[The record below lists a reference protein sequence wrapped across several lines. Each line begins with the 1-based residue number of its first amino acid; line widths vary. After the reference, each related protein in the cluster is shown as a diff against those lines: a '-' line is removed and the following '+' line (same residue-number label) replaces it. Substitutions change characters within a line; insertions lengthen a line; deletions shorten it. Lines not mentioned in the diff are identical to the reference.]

1 MVMKLYLKLVLAVV
15 GVTSF
20 SLALLGADAAI
31 PYGNYSTNAYAAPR
45 TYGAPI
51 SSASLSSNAVM
62 SALNA
67 QASLLKEWIQEH
79 QRRAADSTQKNQAE
93 KAKWETDLVTELQ
106 QKSAQVQK
114 NIDQV
119 TQASAGTNAS
129 KPGAGNVDEQLAF
142 VSTLEARLEQ
152 VSQELSAA
160 IEDSRVLAAQI
171 GTNKV
176 PEDFAAMSQVLD
188 QNQRVVRELQKEH
201 FDLELRRLEYRAM
214 LRVLQK

>member
-1 MVMKLYLKLVLAVV
+1 MVMKLYLKLMLAVV

-31 PYGNYSTNAYAAPR
+31 PYGNYNTNAYAAPR
-45 TYGAPI
+45 TYAAPI

-67 QASLLKEWIQEH
+67 QASLLKELIQEH
-79 QRRAADSTQKNQAE
+79 QGRAADSTQKNQAE

-106 QKSAQVQK
+106 QKGAQVQK

-119 TQASAGTNAS
+119 TQSSAGTNAL
-129 KPGAGNVDEQLAF
+129 KAGAGNVDDQLAF

-152 VSQELSAA
+152 VGQELSAA
-160 IEDSRVLAAQI
+160 IEDSRVLASQI

-188 QNQRVVRELQKEH
+188 QNQRVVRDLQKEH